1 MAGTKANPPQDSTL
15 SLQDRD
21 KLAVVI
27 IDLAPPLILDQPLS
41 TPLAPGPTLRHA
53 LALDAPLPSVSTLRA
68 CISEAA
74 TSALLASALD
84 FGNNDLDSARLL
96 NDTDDFQR
104 TVEALLDQLDR
115 PQHDAPS
122 ATKRVKRDDDA
133 DADAQPASK
142 TRRYMLHRTLA
153 TGVDLFTSSAILSD
167 AELETLAALDD
178 TDLVAVHPSAS
189 SSSSAPPIPSLGDAS
204 PAPPAPAFP
213 PHVPPAARAGRAPG
227 LHLQR
232 LEPTSAAHPSRQPTA
247 LLSYPSPFLS
257 SLAPTHDSTCATEPY
272 SRTAARALGALRAQR
287 AEERLAA
294 GREGGLTRDERDAL
308 KEVGADVEGVV
319 RVLRGGEAG
328 AEQVRE
334 GEDVAAR
341 LGRNAELIAQV
352 GRAQVVRLRR
362 AARTRPVA
370 AGVAGAG
377 AGRAEGTEEAKKGS
391 VEDEEEG
398 LTKAGRQEKEDAAAL
413 LTSLTSLLSAHS
425 STRTDPSLSSA
436 SGAPPSTPSLLPPRS
451 TLRTLTPL
459 LLAARTTAGDAAYA
473 GTLDEVNYRAL
484 REGQL
489 AGSTAAAGEGMGEEH
504 VADLKVEG

>member
-1 MAGTKANPPQDSTL
+1 MSH
-15 SLQDRD
+15 QDRD

-27 IDLAPPLILDQPLS
+27 HDLAPPLILDQPLS
-41 TPLAPGPTLRHA
+41 TPLAPGPTLRRA
-53 LALDAPLPSVSTLRA
+53 LAPDAPLASVSTLRA
-68 CISEAA
+68 CISEAS

-84 FGNNDLDSARLL
+84 FANNDLDSARLL

-104 TVEALLDQLDR
+104 TVERLLDQLD
-115 PQHDAPS
+115 HHHDDAPS
-122 ATKRVKRDDDA
+122 SPKRVKRDDDA
-133 DADAQPASK
+133 DTQPPTK

-178 TDLVAVHPSAS
+178 TDLVAVHPSVPS
-189 SSSSAPPIPSLGDAS
+189 PSSAPPIPSLGDAS

-227 LHLQR
+227 LRLER
-232 LEPTSAAHPSRQPTA
+232 LEPTSATHPSRQPTA

-272 SRTAARALGALRAQR
+272 TRTASRALGALRARR

-308 KEVGADVEGVV
+308 SGVGIDVDGVV
-319 RVLRGGEAG
+319 RVL
-328 AEQVRE
+328 E
-334 GEDVAAR
+334 GEEVAEEGVEAR

-362 AARTRPVA
+362 AARARPALAAA
-370 AGVAGAG
+370 AGGAARADAG
-377 AGRAEGTEEAKKGS
+377 EEARKEEQ
-391 VEDEEEG
+391 EDEEEG

-413 LTSLTSLLSAHS
+413 LSSLTSLLSAHS
-425 STRTDPSLSSA
+425 STRTLASSSCSSA
-436 SGAPPSTPSLLPPRS
+436 LDSASKTPSLLPPRT

-459 LLAARTTAGDAAYA
+459 LLAARTSPGDAAYA

-489 AGSTAAAGEGMGEEH
+489 AGAPAGEGAADEH